1 MKKLF
6 TLLLIISYS
15 LLSFSQFSVG
25 NNQTICLGDT
35 AEVIAILS
43 GPGTTGCNGAI
54 DSLVSNI
61 GPSNG
66 SNGTMFNLINTSGG
80 DITIT
85 GFSQGTY
92 TYSGARIMKIWYYP
106 GNYIPVM

>member
-1 MKKLF
+1 MRKF
-6 TLLLIISYS
+6 FALLLIISYS
-15 LLSFSQFSVG
+15 FLSFTQFSIG

-43 GPGTTGCNGAI
+43 GPGTSGCNGAI

-66 SNGTMFNLINTSGG
+66 SNGTMFNLINTS
-80 DITIT
+80 
-85 GFSQGTY
+85 
-92 TYSGARIMKIWYYP
+92 
-106 GNYIPVM
+106 